1 MMMHLR
7 NKLDDVYWLLQQRE
21 TMHAHTRKRKH
32 APFHAIVKCVLY
44 RWHVHEEGVGL
55 KQLRIIITFAFAQIA
70 KQRER
75 ERENVCVCVCMCV
88 SGK

>member
-44 RWHVHEEGVGL
+44 RLHAHEEGVGL
-55 KQLRIIITFAFAQIA
+55 KQLRIITLA
-70 KQRER
+70 QRER
-75 ERENVCVCVCMCV
+75 ERERECVCVCV